1 MQIDRIKL
9 IAEMARQRITLKEL
23 SEKSGISRVTIT
35 AIRGGK
41 SCQTATGKC
50 IAAALGVGLSELLED
65 KPIRHGKEA

>member
-35 AIRGGK
+35 AVRGGK

-50 IAAALGVGLSELLED
+50 IAAALGVDLSELLED
-65 KPIRHGKEA
+65 KPIRHGNEA

>member
-35 AIRGGK
+35 AVRGGK

-50 IAAALGVGLSELLED
+50 IAAALGVDITELLED
-65 KPIRHGKEA
+65 

>member
-23 SEKSGISRVTIT
+23 SERAGVSRVTIT

-41 SCQTATGKC
+41 SCQRATGKC
-50 IAAALGVGLSELLED
+50 IADALGVDISELLED
-65 KPIRHGKEA
+65 APIRHGKEA